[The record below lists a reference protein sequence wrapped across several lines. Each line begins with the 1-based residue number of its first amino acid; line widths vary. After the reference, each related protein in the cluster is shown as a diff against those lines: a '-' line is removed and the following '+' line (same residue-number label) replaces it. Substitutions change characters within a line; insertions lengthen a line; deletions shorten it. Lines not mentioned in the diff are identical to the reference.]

1 MKNRFLAKGNGFLE
15 IALISF
21 FIFSLSAPATAQ
33 QPFKIGIIGPLSGPA
48 AVWGQQIVHG
58 AEMAAEEI
66 SAKGGFSVGGE
77 KYNIKLIPYDDKY
90 KGPEGLTAA
99 NKLVFDDK
107 VKVILGSI
115 SSASILAFQVVT
127 EPNKVL
133 VLCNS
138 FSHQVLD
145 IKKPYTFRI
154 LMTSLE
160 KAPLEVGWVAKNKPN
175 IKNAITWAPND
186 VSGWDVT
193 KHYLKAF
200 KENNINVLLNE
211 YYERGTKDFYPILT
225 RIKGK
230 NPDLIYSCGSP
241 PGDVALMVK
250 QAREMG
256 IKCMIMGHA
265 GSVEDPEKFVSI
277 AGKKNAEDYY
287 YGTDFNFTSK
297 EPRPAQFIEKYVKKY
312 NRPCY
317 GYVDPCFYD
326 ATLAL
331 TYAME
336 KVGSLDTEKI
346 REKLKGMAEFEGVM
360 GPFKFT
366 GKEDYGIDQQ
376 RMTTCFIGHIKD
388 GKQVILSQV
397 R

>member
-1 MKNRFLAKGNGFLE
+1 MSNRLSSKAKGFAG
-15 IALISF
+15 IALVSLL
-21 FIFSLSAPATAQ
+21 IFGLSTPAAAQ
-33 QPFKIGIIGPLSGPA
+33 TLKIGIIGPLSGPG
-48 AVWGQQIVHG
+48 AVWGQQIVRG
-58 AEMAAEEI
+58 AEMASEEI
-66 SAKGGFSVGGE
+66 SAKGGLPIGNE
-77 KYNIKLIPYDDKY
+77 KYSIKLIPYDDKY
-90 KGPEGLTAA
+90 KGPDGLTAA

-145 IKKPYTFRI
+145 INKPYTFRI

-160 KAPLEVGWVAKNKPN
+160 KAPLEVGWVAKERPKV
-175 IKNAITWAPND
+175 KNVITWAPND

-200 KENNINVLLNE
+200 NSNGINVLLSE

-225 RIKGK
+225 RIKAK
-230 NPDLIYSCGSP
+230 NPDLLYSCGSP

-250 QAREMG
+250 QARELGM
-256 IKCMIMGHA
+256 KCMIMGHA
-265 GSVEDPEKFVSI
+265 GSVEDPEKFVGI
-277 AGKKNAEDYY
+277 AGKKSAEEYT
-287 YGTDFNFTSK
+287 YGTDFNFISQ
-297 EPRPAQFIEKYVKKY
+297 EPRAAQFIEKYVKKY
-312 NRPCY
+312 GHPCY

-326 ATLAL
+326 AVMAL
-331 TYAME
+331 SYAIQ
-336 KVGSLDTEKI
+336 KVGALDSDKI
-346 REKLKGMAEFEGVM
+346 RDMLSQISDYQGVM
-360 GPFKFT
+360 GPFKFS
-366 GKEDYGIDQQ
+366 GKGDYGIDRQ
-376 RMTTCFIGHIKD
+376 RMTTCFIAQIKD

>member
-1 MKNRFLAKGNGFLE
+1 MKDRSSSKAKGFVAIVLTSLLIFGLY
-15 IALISF
+15 AL
-21 FIFSLSAPATAQ
+21 AAAET
-33 QPFKIGIIGPLSGPA
+33 FKIGIIGPLSGPA
-48 AVWGQQIVHG
+48 SVWGQQIVRG
-58 AEMAAEEI
+58 AEMASEEI
-66 SAKGGFSVGGE
+66 NAKGGFPVGNE
-77 KYNIKLIPYDDKY
+77 KYTIKLIPYDDKY

-145 IKKPYTFRI
+145 TKKPYTFRI

-175 IKNAITWAPND
+175 IKNAVTWAPND

-200 KENNINVLLNE
+200 KDNNINVLLSE
-211 YYERGTKDFYPILT
+211 YYERGTRDFYPILT
-225 RIKGK
+225 RIKAK
-230 NPDLIYSCGSP
+230 NPDLLYSCGSP
-241 PGDVALMVK
+241 PGDVGLMVK

-265 GSVEDPEKFVSI
+265 GSVEDPEKFVGI
-277 AGKKNAEDYY
+277 AGKKNAEDYT
-287 YGTDFNFTSK
+287 YGTDFNFESK
-297 EPRPAQFIEKYVKKY
+297 EPKAVQFIEKYVKKY
-312 NRPCY
+312 SRPCY

-326 ATLAL
+326 ATMA
-331 TYAME
+331 YAYAAH
-336 KVGSLDTEKI
+336 KAGSLDADKVQEM
-346 REKLKGMAEFEGVM
+346 LKRIPEYEGVM
-360 GPFKFT
+360 GAFKFS
-366 GKEDYGIDQQ
+366 GKEDYGTDQQ
-376 RMTTCFIGHIKD
+376 RLTTCFIAQIKD